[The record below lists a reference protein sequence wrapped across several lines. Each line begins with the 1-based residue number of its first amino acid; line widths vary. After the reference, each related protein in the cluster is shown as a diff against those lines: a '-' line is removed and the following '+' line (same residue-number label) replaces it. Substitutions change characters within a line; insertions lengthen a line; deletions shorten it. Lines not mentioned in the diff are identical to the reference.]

1 MKRSS
6 TKTLALLLMTAV
18 LLAALTTAALAA
30 PAEPVTV
37 DIEDGPITI
46 GDGTYAQGSG
56 EAPIPEGG
64 LVITGTSDSNTI
76 IVDPGDGETAA
87 FTIDGLTL
95 STESGA
101 RLIDVQSGG
110 AEITLSGEN
119 ALTGGGAG
127 ALIRVSDGQEL
138 TIRGEGSLT
147 LNSGTEKKPPT
158 ARP

>member
-119 ALTGGGAG
+119 ALTGRPARARSSACLTGRSSPSGA
-127 ALIRVSDGQEL
+127 R
-138 TIRGEGSLT
+138 
-147 LNSGTEKKPPT
+147 
-158 ARP
+158 AR